1 MCFLPGCGLIMSNLN
16 FPSNVSFNG
25 SIFNVVDVINDT
37 FVIHIMRLIGVKHRK
52 WNLALILFIGLANVG
67 RPCPC
72 IVALEV
78 CTTFTIW
85 FDGGWGYWTVTIF
98 VLTYAIMWLY
108 RCFLYRFKQIASY
121 MWGFSINSHLF
132 IFFHIGLLVVKTL
145 LPHQTILIKPPYLTF
160 RTYPSGLASI

>member
-1 MCFLPGCGLIMSNLN
+1 MCVFSPAAVWLWVIWIFPLMWALMDPFLMSSMSLT
-16 FPSNVSFNG
+16 
-25 SIFNVVDVINDT
+25 T

-78 CTTFTIW
+78 CTTFTLW

-98 VLTYAIMWLY
+98 VLPYAIMWLY